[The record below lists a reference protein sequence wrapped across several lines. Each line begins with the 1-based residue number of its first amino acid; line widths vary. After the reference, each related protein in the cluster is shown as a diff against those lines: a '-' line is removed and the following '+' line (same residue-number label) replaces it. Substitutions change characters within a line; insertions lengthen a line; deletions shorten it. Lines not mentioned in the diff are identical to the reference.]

1 MMKRI
6 SNKIVAASAFVT
18 ALGGTLLAFPL
29 ILDNPAFALDGN
41 AAAPTQDGR
50 NFRLPSE
57 RIEPLLA
64 YLKAALKITDAQTKQ
79 WNAFADVLRKQSKDR
94 DAKITAMMAYRDAK
108 FTAID
113 RMEHREK
120 AMTDAAAEL
129 SERLAAAK
137 PLYAS
142 LSDDQKQIAD
152 EFVDAAF
159 RASRLRSG
167 RFRPRRPGQRRCGA
181 SVTSQ

>member
-1 MMKRI
+1 MKRF
-6 SNKIVAASAFVT
+6 SSKVVAVSAFVT

-29 ILDNPAFALDGN
+29 ILDNPALALDAN
-41 AAAPTQDGR
+41 TAAPAQDGR
-50 NFRLPSE
+50 HFRLPSE

-64 YLKAALKITDAQTKQ
+64 YLKTALKITDAQTKQ
-79 WNAFADVLRKQSKDR
+79 WDAFADVLRSQAKER
-94 DAKITAMMAYRDAK
+94 DAKITARMAYRDAK

-152 EFVDAAF
+152 ELLTPHFGHHGF
-159 RASRLRSG
+159 G
-167 RFRPRRPGQRRCGA
+167 RGDFGQGGHDKDGGA
-181 SVTSQ
+181 PAP